1 MKDTSS
7 EMSQTLKRIEKILLV
22 LVTLLIKIKH
32 YSLLLGFVFQFA
44 CTCLY
49 SDDWADLCRM
59 LVLVVEHLKQFFS
72 GMNQNAFVEMTSCCA
87 GEVTLP
93 TTRWSLS

>member
-7 EMSQTLKRIEKILLV
+7 EMSQTFKRIEKILLV
-22 LVTLLIKIKH
+22 L
-32 YSLLLGFVFQFA
+32 A
-44 CTCLY
+44 CLS

-59 LVLVVEHLKQFFS
+59 LGLVVEHLKQFFS